1 MSLIPRYTYK
11 YTGLTENTGP
21 RNTKLQNSQQSKM
34 DDPLP
39 EVGYPADKVHGAV
52 SDGDQGVLG
61 EEDGLR
67 PHGRLGELS
76 EHNPG
81 HAGLE

>member
-1 MSLIPRYTYK
+1 MTIYWTRKYQVTQLII
-11 YTGLTENTGP
+11 
-21 RNTKLQNSQQSKM
+21 SQHSEK